1 MPGRRYAVYQ
11 RYHESAGSD
20 AILLHVAPYGPS
32 IIDVMPFY
40 LVLESESSCDVR
52 RKKWSNSL
60 SATLDIGAP
69 GRGGGGMLRGPEVL
83 EGYCYQ
89 GAFFSPHHFAE
100 MKEMYDKQL
109 LAYEYGCKKLP
120 QAARLHRE
128 VCVPRDLP
136 ALKKLLDSGKRNRK
150 RKKNKGEVSWR
161 DGGMCT
167 PQSSL
172 SSICIL

>member
-1 MPGRRYAVYQ
+1 MYQ
-11 RYHESAGSD
+11 RHHESEGSD

-40 LVLESESSCDVR
+40 LVLESESSCDYR

-60 SATLDIGAP
+60 SATLGIGVP
-69 GRGGGGMLRGPEVL
+69 GGGGGVKLRGPGVL

-100 MKEMYDKQL
+100 MKGMYDKQL
-109 LAYEYGCKKLP
+109 LAYEAGCKKLP
-120 QAARLHRE
+120 RAARLHRE

-150 RKKNKGEVSWR
+150 RKKNKREVSR
-161 DGGMCT
+161 GERCT

-172 SSICIL
+172 I